1 MMRGVGSEIVL
12 VDQKRDLAV
21 AQAHDILDAAPW
33 AFAVWV
39 RAGEAAALDGVDI
52 VVLAAPRTSARAGWI
67 FVAQRCNL
75 RRDRA
80 GSAGGGAGHHLPDGV
95 KSVDVMTQIVSVIAA
110 RHAIPS
116 DRAGTILDSAQ
127 FRTLLAAH
135 LGISPAYIDARVLGE
150 HGDSEVLP
158 YLAPSPA
165 TCRWRK
171 PPPRWGEN

>member
-21 AQAHDILDAAPW
+21 AQAHDILDAAPGRRPLSMAW
-33 AFAVWV
+33 T
-39 RAGEAAALDGVDI
+39 LSCLPPDS
-52 VVLAAPRTSARAGWI
+52 PRNPARAGWI

>member
-1 MMRGVGSEIVL
+1 
-12 VDQKRDLAV
+12 
-21 AQAHDILDAAPW
+21 
-33 AFAVWV
+33 
-39 RAGEAAALDGVDI
+39 
-52 VVLAAPRTSARAGWI
+52 
-67 FVAQRCNL
+67 
-75 RRDRA
+75 
-80 GSAGGGAGHHLPDGV
+80 
-95 KSVDVMTQIVSVIAA
+95 MTQIVSVIAA